1 MWVYA
6 YDLAESVRPEGE
18 LSNNMCDLAISVLQ
32 DSCPPNKVIFL
43 HLVTKYL
50 LEGNFNATLV
60 KRAFRRDQKYILSHK
75 DLVCGCLVVYSSFLW
90 ACDNFSSHMWVTVV
104 IWVTS
109 LFSVVVYAYIMYFTF
124 FMDSYVHIVLPFK
137 ISNFCCCLCHSAFSV
152 VFVALFPCPSDAWN
166 KTTSHWPLVHGFC
179 KLAC

>member
-1 MWVYA
+1 MGNLFSEPWVTSVISNIIYLLLFFYSSMILSIDPMWVYA
-6 YDLAESVRPEGE
+6 YDVAESVRPEGE

-32 DSCPPNKVIFL
+32 DSCPPNKVIFP

-90 ACDNFSSHMWVTVV
+90 ACDNFSSHM
-104 IWVTS
+104 
-109 LFSVVVYAYIMYFTF
+109 
-124 FMDSYVHIVLPFK
+124 
-137 ISNFCCCLCHSAFSV
+137 
-152 VFVALFPCPSDAWN
+152 
-166 KTTSHWPLVHGFC
+166 
-179 KLAC
+179 

>member
-6 YDLAESVRPEGE
+6 YDLSESVRPEGE

-32 DSCPPNKVIFL
+32 DSCPPNKVIFP

-104 IWVTS
+104 ILGMIT
-109 LFSVVVYAYIMYFTF
+109 AY
-124 FMDSYVHIVLPFK
+124 VL
-137 ISNFCCCLCHSAFSV
+137 C
-152 VFVALFPCPSDAWN
+152 
-166 KTTSHWPLVHGFC
+166 G
-179 KLAC
+179 

>member
-1 MWVYA
+1 MVVNLFAQPWITRVISNILSPVSFCSSMILSIDPMWVYA
-6 YDLAESVRPEGE
+6 YDLGDSVRPDGE
-18 LSNNMCDLAISVLQ
+18 LSNNMCDLAIYVLQ
-32 DSCPPNKVIFL
+32 DTCPPNKVIFP

-104 IWVTS
+104 ILGMIT
-109 LFSVVVYAYIMYFTF
+109 AY
-124 FMDSYVHIVLPFK
+124 VL
-137 ISNFCCCLCHSAFSV
+137 C
-152 VFVALFPCPSDAWN
+152 
-166 KTTSHWPLVHGFC
+166 G
-179 KLAC
+179 